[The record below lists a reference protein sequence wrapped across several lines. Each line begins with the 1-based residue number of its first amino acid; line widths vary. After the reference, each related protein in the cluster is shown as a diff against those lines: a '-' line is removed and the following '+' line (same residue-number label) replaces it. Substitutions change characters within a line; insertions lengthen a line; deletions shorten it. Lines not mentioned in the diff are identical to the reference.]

1 MANYFANLKLELI
14 VSPNPASAYEDIIVQ
29 HEGSVA
35 IITLNRPDKLNSL
48 NDQILYD
55 LQRAMDE
62 LEQVKSVRAVILTG
76 SGRAFC
82 AGFDISPRKQP
93 LKTVEHWREH
103 VTLGNDT
110 CFKIW
115 RSRLPVVAAVNGFCL
130 GGGCDLSMAC
140 DLTLSSEAAEFGEP
154 EIQVQS
160 APPFAIMPWVV
171 SMKHAKELLLTG
183 GRINAHEAARIGL
196 VNRVVAAAQ
205 LMTEARKLAIQLAK
219 VPADTMMFNKRA
231 INRGYEI
238 RGFLDAIDYGA
249 EIFTLI
255 KMSESSEEQKEFMRV
270 AAEQGLKAAFK
281 WRDQKFAL
289 DNDAEA

>member
-1 MANYFANLKLELI
+1 MSAK
-14 VSPNPASAYEDIIVQ
+14 PDRAYETIVV
-29 HEGSVA
+29 ECERSVA
-35 IITLNRPDKLNSL
+35 TITLNRPDKLNSL

-55 LQRAMDE
+55 LQHAMNE
-62 LEQVKSVRAVILTG
+62 LELDKSVRAVILTG
-76 SGRAFC
+76 AGRAFC
-82 AGFDISPRKQP
+82 SGFDISPREKP
-93 LKTVEHWREH
+93 FKTVEHWRDH

-130 GGGCDLSMAC
+130 GGGCDLSMVC
-140 DLTLSSEAAEFGEP
+140 DLTLASETAEFGEP
-154 EIQVQS
+154 EVQFQS
-160 APPFAIMPWVV
+160 APPFAILPWVV

-196 VNRVVAAAQ
+196 INRVVSPNQ
-205 LMTEARKLAIQLAK
+205 LMTEARKLAVQLAK
-219 VPADTMMFNKRA
+219 VPATAMMFNKRS

-238 RGFLDAIDYGA
+238 RGFLDTIDYGA
-249 EIFTLI
+249 EVFTLI
-255 KMSESSEEQKEFMRV
+255 KMSESSDEQREFLKI

-289 DNDAEA
+289 DNDSDA

>member
-1 MANYFANLKLELI
+1 M
-14 VSPNPASAYEDIIVQ
+14 SPKPGSTYETIIV
-29 HEGSVA
+29 ERERGVA
-35 IITLNRPDKLNSL
+35 TITLNRPDKLNSL

-55 LQRAMDE
+55 LQHAMDE
-62 LEQVKSVRAVILTG
+62 LERDKSVRAVILTG
-76 SGRAFC
+76 AGRAFC
-82 AGFDISPRKQP
+82 AGFDISPRKEP
-93 LKTVEHWREH
+93 FKTVEHWRDH

-130 GGGCDLSMAC
+130 GGGCDLSMVC
-140 DLTLSSEAAEFGEP
+140 DLTLASDTAEFGEP
-154 EIQVQS
+154 EVQFQS
-160 APPFAIMPWVV
+160 APPFAILPWVV
-171 SMKHAKELLLTG
+171 GMKHAKELLLTG

-196 VNRVVAAAQ
+196 INRVVSADQ
-205 LMTEARKLAIQLAK
+205 LMIEARKLAVQLAK
-219 VPADTMMFNKRA
+219 VPATAMMFNKRA

-249 EIFTLI
+249 EVFTLI
-255 KMSESSEEQKEFMRV
+255 KMSESSDEQKEFLKI